1 MIQGVPNV
9 LNSHLRGTVD
19 TTAAFQQEQ
28 HTYENRDESVE
39 IKVTP
44 FYVKE
49 RSSPE
54 HSQYFYAYKVTMTN
68 YREESIKLV
77 HRHWKI
83 KDGKGKHY
91 EVQGSGVV
99 GEQPVLMPGESYEYQ
114 SFCPLHSPFG
124 NMRGKFQFI
133 DQFGQRFWAT
143 VPVFFF
149 RPPSELL
156 Q

>member
-1 MIQGVPNV
+1 MDN
-9 LNSHLRGTVD
+9 N
-19 TTAAFQQEQ
+19 TALESEI
-28 HTYENRDESVE
+28 HTYENRDESVHVE
-39 IKVTP
+39 VTP
-44 FYVKE
+44 HYVKD

-54 HSQYFYAYKVTMTN
+54 HNQYFYAYKVLVTN

-99 GEQPVLMPGESYEYQ
+99 GEQPVLAPGESYEYQ

-133 DQFGQRFWAT
+133 DQFGHRFWVS

-149 RPPSELL
+149 RPPQELL

>member
-1 MIQGVPNV
+1 METTSELSNG
-9 LNSHLRGTVD
+9 LFSYSD
-19 TTAAFQQEQ
+19 T
-28 HTYENRDESVE
+28 DESVFV
-39 IKVTP
+39 KVTP
-44 FYVKE
+44 YYVKD

-54 HSQYFYAYKVTMTN
+54 HNQYFYAYQVQITN
-68 YREESIKLV
+68 NRDESIKLV

-91 EVQGSGVV
+91 EVQGAGVV
-99 GEQPVLMPGESYEYQ
+99 GEQPLLMPGESYEYQ
-114 SFCPLHSPFG
+114 SFCPLHSAFG

-133 DQFGQRFWAT
+133 DQFGHRFWVS

-149 RPPSELL
+149 RPPEDLL